1 QVGDTIYAFVGL
13 ERVGGVMVY
22 DITDPAN
29 ATFDQ
34 YIPAQVGDG
43 PVNAG
48 PEGLEFIPAEDSP
61 TGQALLVVSAE
72 DSSTLA
78 VYTIEDGR
86 NFQLVSAVQG
96 STAAGDGDRTVG
108 VDDVSPLEGQE
119 VTVTAIVTADFT
131 GDGSLGGFTIQEED
145 ADSDGDDTTSEG
157 IFIQAPDAMVEL
169 GDLVQV
175 TGIVQEVDGETRI
188 IADVV
193 TTISSGNDLPTA
205 TVVEFPTADVLID
218 QDGDFVADLEAYEGM
233 LVTIPEDLFVTELF
247 QLDRFGTIRVSSE
260 GRLEQFTENNAP
272 DADGFE
278 QHLRDVASRSLVLDD
293 GLSTQNPD
301 PIFIPDGDDNV
312 LSAGEDF
319 RMGDTLANVTGV
331 ITYSEDPTGS
341 EEPEFRIHTPE
352 ADYTNANPRPTEAED
367 VGGNLKVATFNVLN
381 FFTTLDTF
389 PGTEGVGADGTLDP
403 RGADTNPQNAVD
415 GVGETDEFDRQ
426 LEKLVNAIEE
436 IDSDII
442 GLSELENDFLDP
454 GIRPV
459 DTDAQ
464 GDRTFAIAELVE
476 ALNASAGA
484 EVWGFADP
492 GVENVGTDAISTGI
506 IYRTDAVTQVGT
518 TEFLV
523 FTEASSAATQVVAD
537 VLNPFVDG
545 DDQLTNLQRNRPAVA
560 ATFEDENGERVTVAV
575 NHYKSK
581 GDSGL
586 EDLAEAAQEALDGG
600 AGGFTQADIDALLAD
615 PNYDQNDGAAFWNAV
630 RTDAS
635 NELVA
640 WLDTDPTGGGTDNI
654 LVVGDLNSYKEE
666 DPVTALEDAGYG
678 NLAEIFEADDTGSFV
693 FDGQLGTLDY
703 IFANEDVLGDVTGAT
718 IYDINSP
725 EPDVFD
731 FNLEFGRDP
740 ALFTDDTS
748 FRSSDHDPVIAG
760 LDLTGAGI
768 VADFVGTSANDD
780 VTGTEGNDTFSQF
793 GAQGMDRITT
803 LDGMDQIIFGPEIN
817 APGRGMVTVVDFDA
831 VNDIIVQSGV
841 DIGVTQGRGDVL
853 LFSDSGI
860 FARLVDTDRAD
871 VQIIDD
877 LMI

>member
-1 QVGDTIYAFVGL
+1 
-13 ERVGGVMVY
+13 
-22 DITDPAN
+22 
-29 ATFDQ
+29 
-34 YIPAQVGDG
+34 
-43 PVNAG
+43 
-48 PEGLEFIPAEDSP
+48 
-61 TGQALLVVSAE
+61 
-72 DSSTLA
+72 
-78 VYTIEDGR
+78 
-86 NFQLVSAVQG
+86 
-96 STAAGDGDRTVG
+96 
-108 VDDVSPLEGQE
+108 
-119 VTVTAIVTADFT
+119 
-131 GDGSLGGFTIQEED
+131 
-145 ADSDGDDTTSEG
+145 
-157 IFIQAPDAMVEL
+157 
-169 GDLVQV
+169 
-175 TGIVQEVDGETRI
+175 
-188 IADVV
+188 
-193 TTISSGNDLPTA
+193 
-205 TVVEFPTADVLID
+205 
-218 QDGDFVADLEAYEGM
+218 
-233 LVTIPEDLFVTELF
+233 
-247 QLDRFGTIRVSSE
+247 
-260 GRLEQFTENNAP
+260 
-272 DADGFE
+272 
-278 QHLRDVASRSLVLDD
+278 
-293 GLSTQNPD
+293 
-301 PIFIPDGDDNV
+301 
-312 LSAGEDF
+312 
-319 RMGDTLANVTGV
+319 
-331 ITYSEDPTGS
+331 
-341 EEPEFRIHTPE
+341 
-352 ADYTNANPRPTEAED
+352 
-367 VGGNLKVATFNVLN
+367 
-381 FFTTLDTF
+381 
-389 PGTEGVGADGTLDP
+389 
-403 RGADTNPQNAVD
+403 
-415 GVGETDEFDRQ
+415 
-426 LEKLVNAIEE
+426 
-436 IDSDII
+436 
-442 GLSELENDFLDP
+442 
-454 GIRPV
+454 
-459 DTDAQ
+459 
-464 GDRTFAIAELVE
+464 
-476 ALNASAGA
+476 
-484 EVWGFADP
+484 
-492 GVENVGTDAISTGI
+492 
-506 IYRTDAVTQVGT
+506 
-518 TEFLV
+518 
-523 FTEASSAATQVVAD
+523 
-537 VLNPFVDG
+537 DG

-600 AGGFTQADIDALLAD
+600 EMGFTQADIDALLAD

-768 VADFVGTSANDD
+768 VADFVGTSESDT

-831 VNDIIVQSGV
+831 ANDIIVQSGV

-877 LMI
+877 MMI